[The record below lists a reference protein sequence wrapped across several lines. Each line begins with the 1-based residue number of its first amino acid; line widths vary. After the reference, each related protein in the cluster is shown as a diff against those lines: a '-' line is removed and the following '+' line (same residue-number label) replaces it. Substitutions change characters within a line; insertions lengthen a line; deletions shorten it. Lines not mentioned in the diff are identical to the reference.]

1 MYPSRRKRFRIAS
14 SCDNSACSILIATRF
29 LLRCVAAYT
38 AAIPYT
44 QELIEMPLFLEDCA
58 DARSRA
64 ANALGPYLEFNRHR
78 GECANLARAKQERS
92 SPKRYL
98 GKCPSFRP
106 RYRPQQAATRLDECR
121 ILVREGKHGLGQA

>member
-1 MYPSRRKRFRIAS
+1 MQHLDRNTLLVAMCCRVHRRHP
-14 SCDNSACSILIATRF
+14 
-29 LLRCVAAYT
+29 
-38 AAIPYT
+38 PYT